1 MPLGTRQTLR
11 PVMRVLSWF
20 AGALV
25 VIALCVGASSVIRAQ
40 ASPSHPRTLAKP
52 VAVAAFNGVEANDP
66 APQRMIPRPTPEPSP
81 TPPPAVAPA
90 APAAA
95 APARPAPRPAPPA
108 IVVGSTQQALINQ
121 DRAANGLGPLT
132 WSSCLYSVAK
142 SNAAR
147 MAAAGAISHA
157 NGPQVD
163 LTCGLGNQAGEN
175 VGWWSAGINDTQ
187 LNTMFMNS
195 AGHRANILGPY
206 HYVATAWVVAPNGAG
221 YIAVEFS

>member
-1 MPLGTRQTLR
+1 
-11 PVMRVLSWF
+11 MRVLSWF
-20 AGALV
+20 AGAIV
-25 VIALCVGASSVIRAQ
+25 IIALGVGASSVMRPHAGG
-40 ASPSHPRTLAKP
+40 AHALAKP
-52 VAVAAFNGVEANDP
+52 VAAAAFNGVEANDP
-66 APQRMIPRPTPEPSP
+66 PPQRMIPRPTPDPSP
-81 TPPPAVAPA
+81 TPPPAAAPA

-108 IVVGSTQQALINQ
+108 IVVGSTQQSLINQ

-132 WSSCLYSVAK
+132 WNGCLYNVAA

-157 NGPQVD
+157 NGPSVD
-163 LTCGLGNQAGEN
+163 LTCGLGHQAGEN
-175 VGWWSAGINDTQ
+175 VGWWSAGINDSQ
-187 LNTMFMNS
+187 LNNMFMNS

-206 HYVATAWVVAPNGAG
+206 HYVGTAWVVAANGAA